1 MRLLENPHVAWLGAT
16 YDDEGSYRPQSRDE
30 QHALIQGAVA
40 KADPEAGKEYAEILK
55 EDPGAPVAGISCP
68 LMQLAKAIGSWC
80 RPFN

>member
-1 MRLLENPHVAWLGAT
+1 MHRL
-16 YDDEGSYRPQSRDE
+16 EGP
-30 QHALIQGAVA
+30 AVECA
-40 KADPEAGKEYAEILK
+40 NGRKEYAEILK